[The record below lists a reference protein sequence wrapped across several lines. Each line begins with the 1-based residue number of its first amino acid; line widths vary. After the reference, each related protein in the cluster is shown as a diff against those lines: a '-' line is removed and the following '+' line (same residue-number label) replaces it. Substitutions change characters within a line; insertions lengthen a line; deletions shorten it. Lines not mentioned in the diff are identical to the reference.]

1 MAHGEPEVAAAAAVV
16 GAAWMSVPPEWR
28 GLYRQACDRAE
39 AAEGRAEE
47 LKWAA
52 VAARGEAGGWRSRFE
67 ASRGKR
73 LAAVADAKEAR
84 RAARDALALRAEV
97 ARLRELLAE
106 AGVAS
111 DRHRPMSLR
120 REVARLRK
128 AVPGAEVQAREIRE
142 LHQAL
147 GKERVDTAAL
157 RRLLRDTVG
166 LYDGTRRLRDQK
178 DRIASLSEDVARLRH
193 ALQRSEA
200 GKERLKGR
208 LRRAVETARSRSPAA
223 AALELRKTLG
233 RSLRQ
238 KAALRRLSKE
248 HARLRRTMKAWGR
261 RIAAQEVE
269 HARLRRTMEARGRRI
284 AAQEVEIARLR
295 ATRAVLSKALHGRRS
310 EMRERPRSG
319 RPRGQR
325 RGFPGPGR
333 TARPG
338 LAERIEEHHP
348 PEEARRCSC
357 CGQPYAAVGAEESAL
372 FEIEVRAHR
381 RVIRRPR
388 WRRGCGCASSPAHV
402 SAPPVPRLFANTAY
416 GTSVW
421 SRVLY
426 ERYACL
432 RPLQRVGA
440 WLGEQGLPVSAGTL
454 ADSVPRF
461 VPLFEPL
468 GAAILAR
475 QNAATLRH
483 ADETTWRV
491 QALRGDG
498 RSGRAWLWT
507 SIGNGAVRFH
517 IDASRSAEAA
527 AELFGELRPG
537 TVIVCDRYSAYKRL
551 ARLLGG
557 TVTLAFCWAHL
568 RRDFLQCAAAQVRL
582 AGWSESWLGRTAA
595 IYRLNEARLARY
607 EPGLERQSTRFN
619 AARHSLAAALDGL
632 FAAAERELAGLPEHA
647 REGKAL
653 RSLVNHREG
662 LSVFADDPRVP
673 LDNNLAERLLRGP
686 AIGRR
691 LSFGSD
697 SGTGA
702 RFTALMY
709 SVVGTLNRNRID
721 ILRWL
726 QDWLSACADRGG
738 RPPDDLT
745 PWLPWSMDAPRR
757 RELAAPT

>member
-1 MAHGEPEVAAAAAVV
+1 MAEGER
-16 GAAWMSVPPEWR
+16 GAALVPAVATGAWVSVPPDWR
-28 GLYRQACDRAE
+28 RLYEETRERAE
-39 AAEGRAEE
+39 AAEARAEE
-47 LKWAA
+47 LKWAEVDA
-52 VAARGEAGGWRSRFE
+52 RCAAGVWRSQFE
-67 ASRGKR
+67 SARRKR
-73 LAAVADAKEAR
+73 LAAIEEAKEAR
-84 RAARDALALRAEV
+84 RTAKDALALKAEV
-97 ARLRELLAE
+97 ARLRGLLAE
-106 AGVAS
+106 AGVES
-111 DRHRPMSLR
+111 RRYRPMALR

-128 AVPGAEVQAREIRE
+128 AVPGAEVQARKIRE
-142 LHQAL
+142 LHRAL
-147 GKERVDTAAL
+147 LKERDDTASL
-157 RRLLRDTVG
+157 RRLLRETVWR
-166 LYDGTRRLRDQK
+166 YADTRRLRDQK
-178 DRIASLSEDVARLRH
+178 DRIASLSEDVLRLRH
-193 ALQRSEA
+193 ELRRSET
-200 GKERLKGR
+200 GKERLKER
-208 LRRAVETARSRSPAA
+208 LRRAVETVRFRSPGA
-223 AALELRKTLG
+223 AALDLRKALG

-248 HARLRRTMKAWGR
+248 HARLRRRVKAWER
-261 RIAAQEVE
+261 RHGAQEE
-269 HARLRRTMEARGRRI
+269 EIAWLRRRLEARGQRI
-284 AAQEVEIARLR
+284 EAQELEIARLR

-310 EMRERPRSG
+310 EMRERPGSG

-325 RGFPGPGR
+325 PGLPGPGR

-338 LAERIEEHHP
+338 LEERIEEHHP
-348 PEEARRCSC
+348 PAEARRCASC
-357 CGQPYAAVGAEESAL
+357 GEPYVAIGAKESAL

-388 WRRGCGCASSPAHV
+388 WQRGCGCVSSPRLVA
-402 SAPPVPRLFANTAY
+402 APPVPRLFPNTAY

-421 SRVLY
+421 ARVLY

-432 RPLQRVGA
+432 RPVQRVGA

-475 QNAATLRH
+475 QNDAALRH

-491 QALRGDG
+491 QALREDR
-498 RSGRAWLWT
+498 RSARAWLWT
-507 SIGNGAVRFH
+507 SVGNGAVRFH

-527 AELFGELRPG
+527 GELFGQLRPG

-568 RRDFLQCAAAQVRL
+568 RRDFLQCAAAEVSL
-582 AGWSESWLGRTAA
+582 ASWTETWLERIAG

-607 EPGLERQSTRFN
+607 EADRRRQSAGFD
-619 AARHSLAAALDGL
+619 AAQDALGTALDSL
-632 FAAAERELAGLPEHA
+632 FTAAELELAGLPEHA

-653 RSLVNHREG
+653 RSLVNHRKG
-662 LSVFADDPRVP
+662 LSVFADHPRVP

-709 SVVGTLNRNRID
+709 SVAGTLNLNRID
-721 ILRWL
+721 VLRWL
-726 QDWLSACADRGG
+726 EAWLSACADHGG
-738 RPPDDLT
+738 RPPEDLA

>member
-1 MAHGEPEVAAAAAVV
+1 MAEGAPGVAAVRAVA
-16 GAAWMSVPPEWR
+16 GAAWVSMAPDWR
-28 GLYRQACDRAE
+28 RLYEEARERAE
-39 AAEGRAEE
+39 AAEARSEE
-47 LKWAA
+47 LKQAELD
-52 VAARGEAGGWRSRFE
+52 ARRDAGSLRWQFE
-67 ASRGKR
+67 SARRKR
-73 LAAVADAKEAR
+73 LAAVAAAEDAR
-84 RAARDALALRAEV
+84 RAARDGLALRAEV
-97 ARLRELLAE
+97 ARLRQLLADV
-106 AGVAS
+106 GVAS
-111 DRHRPMSLR
+111 DRYGSISLR

-128 AVPGAEVQAREIRE
+128 AAPGAEVQARKIRE
-142 LHQAL
+142 LHRDL
-147 GKERVDTAAL
+147 LKEREDTAAL
-157 RRLLRDTVG
+157 RRLLRETVR
-166 LYDGTRRLRDQK
+166 LYAGTRRLRDQK
-178 DRIASLSEDVARLRH
+178 ERIASLSDDVGRLRH
-193 ALQRSEA
+193 ELRRSEA
-200 GKERLKGR
+200 GKERLKER
-208 LRRAVETARSRSPAA
+208 LRRAVETERSRSPGA
-223 AALELRKTLG
+223 AALDLRKALG

-248 HARLRRTMKAWGR
+248 HARLRRREKAWGR
-261 RIAAQEVE
+261 RNESQELE
-269 HARLRRTMEARGRRI
+269 IARLRRRLEARGQRI
-284 AAQEVEIARLR
+284 GAQELEIARLR

-310 EMRERPRSG
+310 EMRERPGSS

-325 RGFPGPGR
+325 PGLAGPGR

-338 LAERIEEHHP
+338 LEERIEEHHP
-348 PEEARRCSC
+348 PAEACRCPSC
-357 CGQPYAAVGAEESAL
+357 GEPYVAMGAKESAL

-388 WRRGCGCASSPAHV
+388 WRRGCGCLSSPGLVA
-402 SAPPVPRLFANTAY
+402 APPVPRLFPNTAY

-421 SRVLY
+421 ARVLY
-426 ERYACL
+426 ERYACM
-432 RPLQRVGA
+432 RPVQRVGA

-475 QNAATLRH
+475 QNDAALRH

-491 QALRGDG
+491 QALRAEG

-507 SIGNGAVRFH
+507 SVGNGAVRFR

-527 AELFGELRPG
+527 AELFGPLRPG

-568 RRDFLQCAAAQVRL
+568 RRDFLQCAAAEVGL
-582 AGWSESWLGRTAA
+582 AGWTERWLGRIAG

-607 EPGLERQSTRFN
+607 EPGRNRQSAGFD
-619 AARHSLAAALDGL
+619 AAQDTLAAALAGL
-632 FAAAERELAGLPEHA
+632 FAAAELELAGLPEHA

-662 LSVFADDPRVP
+662 LSVFAARPRVP

-709 SVVGTLNRNRID
+709 SVVGTLNLNRID
-721 ILRWL
+721 VLRWL
-726 QDWLSACADRGG
+726 QGWLTACAEHGG
-738 RPPDDLT
+738 RPPDDLA

-757 RELAAPT
+757 RGLAAPT